1 MKISA
6 FFWTVSI
13 VVTISVQTSH
23 PGFGDR
29 APPLAHK
36 PEQEVEWTLG
46 GEPTQKSGTLTQDL
60 EDEVEWFVVQLKLYV
75 HEEGIDAADF
85 ESRIG
90 EFDAQFA
97 EIAGNADI
105 SKPRRLG
112 QLRFARHLFQTMKN
126 AIRYLKFFDA
136 ENTAQRIVRSLVQ
149 LNVWLLAL
157 HDSHGNPDPQK
168 DDYVTQIA
176 ICSRAAFSWAD
187 LFYQVPRVPYSV
199 SLMFEEQ
206 YHRAKYTLRVM
217 EGHLE
222 EPYALS
228 WA

>member
-1 MKISA
+1 MKVSA
-6 FFWTVSI
+6 FFWTVLI
-13 VVTISVQTSH
+13 VVTINVQTSTL
-23 PGFGDR
+23 DVVYR

-46 GEPTQKSGTLTQDL
+46 GEPTQSSHTSTQDL

-97 EIAGNADI
+97 EIAGNANT
-105 SKPRRLG
+105 SKPGRLG

-136 ENTAQRIVRSLVQ
+136 QNTAQRIVRSLVQ

-176 ICSRAAFSWAD
+176 FCSRAAFSWAD
-187 LFYQVPRVPYSV
+187 LFYQVPHVQYSV

>member
-1 MKISA
+1 MKVSA

-13 VVTISVQTSH
+13 VVTINVQTSK
-23 PGFGDR
+23 PGSGHR

-36 PEQEVEWTLG
+36 QEQEVERTLG
-46 GEPTQKSGTLTQDL
+46 SEPTQTSGTLTQDL

-105 SKPRRLG
+105 SRPKDLVSFDLP
-112 QLRFARHLFQTMKN
+112 N

-136 ENTAQRIVRSLVQ
+136 QNTAQRIVRSLVQ

-176 ICSRAAFSWAD
+176 ICSRAAFLWAD
-187 LFYQVPRVPYSV
+187 SFYQVPRVPYSV

-228 WA
+228 WV